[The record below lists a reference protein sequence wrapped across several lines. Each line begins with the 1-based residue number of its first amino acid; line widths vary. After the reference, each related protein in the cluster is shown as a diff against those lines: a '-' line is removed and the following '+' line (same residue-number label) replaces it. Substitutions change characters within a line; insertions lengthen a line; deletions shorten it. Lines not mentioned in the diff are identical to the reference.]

1 MAENQLV
8 ITNMLKKILITIILI
23 GTCLKLSSQS
33 INIKII
39 DSLSEQP
46 IPYVNIYFTNK
57 NGLISDEF
65 GNFQLIKSQLSF
77 KDSIYI
83 SLMGYNKKA
92 FLVNDFNDSI
102 VKLTQTPIKLSDV
115 FITNRELSSEEIISK
130 VRENIDKNYEIG
142 FSKNKIY
149 LSRKANVVT
158 EKFVIDKF
166 KSTVPDINKSLLDS
180 VLSNL
185 SKENK
190 SELQILSY
198 YYGSYDGD
206 NQKIKMIK
214 ARETYDKGGEVLQSL
229 NKKMR
234 EAFKKELKPDSYFKI
249 KSGIFGRDLE
259 FDGLE
264 EVDSTNVESIKK
276 FEEKELKEKDDF
288 ANRQKSRIKNIYKFL
303 FFVEK
308 SPLNFILKPNKY
320 IFSEPRINNLGND
333 LVYVIECSPK
343 GRNKY
348 SATLFINPYDFAVVR
363 LDFKNIKPLF
373 NIKLLGV
380 FQNVYLR
387 EGKILLSKYENKKY
401 NLSYLKI
408 NYGQKTGFDR
418 PIKLIEKNKNVK
430 GRRKQNEISFRMDL
444 KIDRKIITELQVFES
459 SEISKDTFQTID
471 DKNDVY
477 PEYLEKF
484 TTNFWEEF

>member
-1 MAENQLV
+1 MF
-8 ITNMLKKILITIILI
+8 KKILTVIILI
-23 GTCLKLSSQS
+23 GVCLKLSSQS

-57 NGLISDEF
+57 YGLISDEF

-77 KDSIYI
+77 KDSMYI
-83 SLMGYNKKA
+83 SLMGYRKKA
-92 FLVNDFNDSI
+92 FLVKDFNDSI
-102 VKLTQTPIKLSDV
+102 VKLTQIPIKLSDV

-166 KSTVPDINKSLLDS
+166 KSTVPDINKGLLDS

-190 SELQILSY
+190 SELQTLSY
-198 YYGSYDGD
+198 YYGSYDKN

-214 ARETYDKGGEVLQSL
+214 ARETYNKGGEVLQSL

-259 FDGLE
+259 VDGLE

-276 FEEKELKEKDDF
+276 FEEKELKEKKDF
-288 ANRQKSRIKNIYKFL
+288 ANKQKSRIKNIYKFL

-320 IFSEPRINNLGND
+320 IFSEPRMNNLGDD

-348 SATLFINPYDFAVVR
+348 SATLFINPNDFAVVR

-380 FQNVYLR
+380 FRNVYLR

-401 NLSYLKI
+401 NLSYLKM
-408 NYGQKTGFDR
+408 NYGQKVGFDR
-418 PIKLIEKNKNVK
+418 SIKLIEKNKNVK
-430 GRRKQNEISFRMDL
+430 GRRKQNEISFRMDFKMDL
-444 KIDRKIITELQVFES
+444 QIITELQVFES
-459 SEISKDTFQTID
+459 SEILKNNFSTID
-471 DKNDVY
+471 HKNDVY
-477 PEYLEKF
+477 PEYLEEF

>member
-1 MAENQLV
+1 
-8 ITNMLKKILITIILI
+8 MLKKILITIILI

-259 FDGLE
+259 VDGLE

>member
-1 MAENQLV
+1 
-8 ITNMLKKILITIILI
+8 MLKKIVITIILI

>member
-1 MAENQLV
+1 
-8 ITNMLKKILITIILI
+8 MLKKILITIILI

-430 GRRKQNEISFRMDL
+430 GRRKQNEISFRMDF

-459 SEISKDTFQTID
+459 SEISKDTFQIID

>member
-1 MAENQLV
+1 
-8 ITNMLKKILITIILI
+8 MLKKILITIILI

-430 GRRKQNEISFRMDL
+430 GRRKQNEISFRMDF

>member
-1 MAENQLV
+1 
-8 ITNMLKKILITIILI
+8 MLKKIVITIILI

-234 EAFKKELKPDSYFKI
+234 EAFKKELKTDSYFKI

-459 SEISKDTFQTID
+459 SEISKDTFQIID

-484 TTNFWEEF
+484 TTNFWEEV